1 MKLRLVYTLLFA
13 ILCFVVLPGNK
24 NGRASEAKAGN
35 TGAPGDESL
44 PNGTPITCSGCHIAS
59 PITSSTAV
67 TVLDSAG
74 NAVTQYA
81 PGEKYTAR
89 VVVSATAGVPK
100 GYGFQMIA
108 LKDNGNTDLDGFSDA
123 GNQTVNNYK
132 IATIPN
138 GRTYAEHDNVSAS
151 NTFNVAWTAP
161 PAGTGNVTFYAAG
174 NAVNKNGLNSGDGA
188 SATTLKMTESAS
200 AATQNPDAGR
210 IGLAAWPNPVSSEL
224 ALSFRLPGAGE
235 YRLAAH
241 DLSGKTFWESLVQLP
256 AGEQQVA
263 VPATAWPPG
272 VYFISVRG
280 DGVSANIKV
289 IKR

>member
-1 MKLRLVYTLLFA
+1 MKLRLVYA
-13 ILCFVVLPGNK
+13 IFLAALCAVVLPGNK

-35 TGAPGDESL
+35 TGAPGDEAL

-74 NAVTQYA
+74 NAVTQYVH
-81 PGEKYTAR
+81 GEKYTAR
-89 VVVSATAGVPK
+89 VVVNATAGVPK
-100 GYGFQMIA
+100 GFGFQMIA
-108 LKDNGNTDLDGFSDA
+108 LKDNGNADLDGFSDA

-138 GRTYAEHDNVSAS
+138 GRTYAEHDNISTS

-161 PAGTGNVTFYAAG
+161 AAGTGNITFYAAG

-188 SATTLKMTESAS
+188 SATTLKMTESGS
-200 AATQNPDAGR
+200 AATQNPEAER
-210 IGLAAWPNPVSSEL
+210 IGLAAWPNPFSSDL

-235 YRLAAH
+235 YRLAAY
-241 DLSGKTFWESLVQLP
+241 DLSGRLVWEAVQQLP
-256 AGEQQVA
+256 AGARRVA
-263 VPATAWPPG
+263 VPAAAWQPG
-272 VYFISVRG
+272 VYFVSVAGG
-280 DGVSANIKV
+280 DVSANAKV